1 MATRARARDAVVV
14 AIALGRATDAEAMT
28 RARAMLDADVADAR
42 VDVLRV
48 GDDGRMTTNA
58 WRRTRD
64 VAVKA
69 AARAAFVLVVC
80 VDGAGTET
88 TRAVQMF
95 LAMTRRDGGRRTGID
110 VSGTWTPPRRID
122 CLRANLCFNA
132 VAARLPARRLYPKG
146 VGEDAAAETWRE
158 FHARALERATSTVER
173 LDDGGVRA
181 VAEAEA
187 TSFGGEDPIQRLA
200 LTMSAREFVLQ
211 RVGEDAAAETW
222 REFHARALERATSTV
237 ERLDDGGVRAVAEAE
252 ATSFGGEDPIQ
263 RLALTMSEQLE
274 DASARVRAFVAERSR
289 ETTATLRDGELARL
303 VESSPERWVDG
314 GYAAHHYV
322 GAPPGAHGV
331 YYELE
336 LRDGERV
343 GYIALSAMQSD
354 EAATAAYPFASLDS
368 IFTTAQVD
376 RLCVLPDHRGRGVKE
391 ILLRDVCDGF
401 HRALG
406 LAVRVKTAKES
417 VVKSFQSCELLAF
430 ERVKDPSA
438 NGVAKR
444 RGAKNVVVL
453 PILDQKPRAERW
465 TEDPDDARDYSD
477 WRGAAKDDGRSS
489 ADAATQSKRRDES
502 PLAAFTSAINRVTP
516 DNVQCMTSRVRAA
529 LVDANALDDFAERLV
544 EAASRGRARYATTFA
559 HLCVE
564 MPDDF
569 QRVVSDRAIAELARA
584 SEEDA
589 RDIAEFVVEL
599 WTRGI
604 VSEGQLCEAIFD
616 GSRPGE
622 DVVRTEIAFRTLM
635 RVSNASLGRLQSARA
650 YVDACAPDGREA
662 LKNMGAP
669 TRLVFLAEET
679 HASLSS
685 CADASARRKLFG
697 DRHRATT
704 RAEAHESAKDDVKKL
719 SIALVDEPAA
729 ALRGKRKGW
738 VFWYVGSPV
747 RAHDGAEYAFVPG
760 DPTRRFVR
768 VE

>member
-1 MATRARARDAVVV
+1 MATRARERDAVVV
-14 AIALGRATDAEAMT
+14 AIALGRATDFEAT
-28 RARAMLDADVADAR
+28 ARARAMLDADVADAR
-42 VDVLRV
+42 VRVLRV
-48 GDDGRMTTNA
+48 GDDGRMTTTNGRARGSTSA
-58 WRRTRD
+58 WRRARD

-80 VDGAGTET
+80 VDGEGTET

-95 LAMTRRDGGRRTGID
+95 LAMTRRGARRRTGID
-110 VSGTWTPPRRID
+110 VSGKWTPPRRID

-181 VAEAEA
+181 VA
-187 TSFGGEDPIQRLA
+187 
-200 LTMSAREFVLQ
+200 
-211 RVGEDAAAETW
+211 DA
-222 REFHARALERATSTV
+222 
-237 ERLDDGGVRAVAEAE
+237 D

-516 DNVQCMTSRVRAA
+516 DNVQRMTSRVRAA

-589 RDIAEFVVEL
+589 RDVAEFVVEL

-650 YVDACAPDGREA
+650 YVDACTPDGREA